1 MSGNGKSPT
10 PPEPTLTWTVQLG
23 IPVPV
28 RLARR
33 ASKQALSKY
42 LAKALGMAFQA
53 VPPEFI
59 AQSAEK
65 VKADIAVRE
74 NTGKSGA
81 RLVDAEGRP
90 YRM

>member
-1 MSGNGKSPT
+1 MSNNGN
-10 PPEPTLTWTVQLG
+10 PEPTLAWTVQLG

-33 ASKQALSKY
+33 ASKPALSKY

-59 AQSAEK
+59 AQSAAK
-65 VKADIAVRE
+65 IKADVE
-74 NTGKSGA
+74 KSGA
-81 RLVDAEGRP
+81 RLVNAEGKPFRV
-90 YRM
+90 

>member
-1 MSGNGKSPT
+1 MGNNGK
-10 PPEPTLTWTVQLG
+10 PEPTLTWTVQLG

-33 ASKQALSKY
+33 ASKPALSKY

-59 AQSAEK
+59 IQSVEK
-65 VKADIAVRE
+65 IKADAGRM
-74 NTGKSGA
+74 GL
-81 RLVDAEGRP
+81 RLVGPDGKEFGISSGKP